1 MRRGVLVSFR
11 SFLGAALRS
20 ALLTGLAI
28 ALVLAVV
35 IAVNGSANADFHFDL
50 ELERFDGLWFVVLL
64 PPLLGLLT
72 LLFSPLSYLLWRLL
86 PKPRRD
92 QGRDAA

>member
-1 MRRGVLVSFR
+1 MSFR

-28 ALVLAVV
+28 ALVIAVAV
-35 IAVNGSANADFHFDL
+35 AVNGSAHADFQFDL

-64 PPLLGLLT
+64 PPLLWLLT
-72 LLFSPLSYLLWRLL
+72 LLFSPLSYLLLRLS
-86 PKPRRD
+86 PKPLRD
-92 QGRDAA
+92 PSRDAA

>member
-1 MRRGVLVSFR
+1 MSFR

-28 ALVLAVV
+28 ALVLAVAV
-35 IAVNGSANADFHFDL
+35 AVNGNAHADFQVDL
-50 ELERFDGLWFVVLL
+50 ELERFDGLWFLVLL
-64 PPLLGLLT
+64 PLILWLLT